1 MATAIDS
8 VSGTA
13 AATAAAKKASAAND
27 AGSADRFLKLLVAQ
41 MQNQDP
47 LNPLDN
53 AEVTSQM
60 AQISTV
66 SGIEKMNRS
75 IGDMSSSFTQMQ
87 QMAGAALVGRDV
99 LLPGDYL
106 KLDAKGNTG
115 GGFELPSTADS
126 VKVEIMDAAGDV
138 IDTIDLGAQTGGRHS
153 FDWTL
158 KPGVNP
164 LTVAGFRVKA
174 GYGTQALDATPLMRD
189 TVRSVITGGAQ
200 LTLELATAGNVPYA
214 SVKAFQ

>member
-8 VSGTA
+8 VASTA

-66 SGIEKMNRS
+66 SGIEKLNRS
-75 IGDMSSSFTQMQ
+75 IGDLSGSFTQMQ

-106 KLDAKGNTG
+106 KLDAQGNTR
-115 GGFELPSTADS
+115 GGFELPSTADA
-126 VKVEIMDAAGDV
+126 VKIDIMDAAGGV
-138 IDTIDLGAQTGGRHS
+138 IDTIDLGARTAGRHS

-158 KPGVNP
+158 GPGVSP
-164 LTVAGFRVKA
+164 LTVAGFRVSA
-174 GYGTQALDATPLMRD
+174 SYGTQAVDATPLMRD
-189 TVRSVITGGAQ
+189 TVRSVITGGPQ
-200 LTLELATAGNVPYA
+200 LMLELAAAGTVSYT

>member
-8 VSGTA
+8 VASTA
-13 AATAAAKKASAAND
+13 AATAAAKKASSAND

-75 IGDMSSSFTQMQ
+75 IGDLSGSFTQMQ

-106 KLDAKGNTG
+106 KLDAQGNTR
-115 GGFELPSTADS
+115 GGFELPSTADA
-126 VKVEIMDAAGDV
+126 VRIDIMDAAGDV
-138 IDTIDLGAQTGGRHS
+138 IDTIDLGAQTAGRHS

-158 KPGVNP
+158 GPGVNP
-164 LTVAGFRVKA
+164 LTVAGFRVSA
-174 GYGTQALDATPLMRD
+174 SYGTTAVDATPLMRD
-189 TVRSVITGGAQ
+189 TVRSVITGGPQ
-200 LTLELATAGNVPYA
+200 LMLELAAAGTVSYA